1 MKCSINDCA
10 GEYEHREVI
19 HTVRRD
25 SHILVIDHVPA
36 EVCDVCGDVLF
47 TPETVRRIE
56 SLRHG
61 SDRPSGKVPLYEFAA
76 TAGT

>member
-1 MKCSINDCA
+1 MRCSINDCV
-10 GEYEHREVI
+10 GEYEPREVI

-56 SLRHG
+56 ALRHG
-61 SDRPSGKVPLYEFAA
+61 SDRPSGTVPLYEFAA